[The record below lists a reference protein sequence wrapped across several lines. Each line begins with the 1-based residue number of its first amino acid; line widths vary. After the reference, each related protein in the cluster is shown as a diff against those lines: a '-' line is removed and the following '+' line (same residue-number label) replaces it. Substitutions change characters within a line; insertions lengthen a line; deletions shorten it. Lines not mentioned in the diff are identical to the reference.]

1 MFDIN
6 YNDETRIIT
15 MQGTFEASQAEE
27 CQDVFDQVKDSVTVD
42 MSNLEFICSA
52 GIGILVMTYNRLNE
66 IGEKIHLKNL
76 NDHIKKV
83 FELSLLDTIFEI
95 K

>member
-6 YNDETRIIT
+6 YNDETRTIS

-27 CQDVFDQVKDSVTVD
+27 CQDVFDQVNSSVTVD

-66 IGEKIHLKNL
+66 IGEKIQLKNL
-76 NDHIKKV
+76 IR
-83 FELSLLDTIFEI
+83 LLR